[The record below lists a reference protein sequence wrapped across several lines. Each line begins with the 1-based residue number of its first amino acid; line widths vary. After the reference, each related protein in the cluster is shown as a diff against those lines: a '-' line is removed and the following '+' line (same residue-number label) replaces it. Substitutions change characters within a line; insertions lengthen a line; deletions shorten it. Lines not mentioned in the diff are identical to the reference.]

1 MNNGADE
8 QEEEFGYC
16 DLHEEYINEETYEY
30 KGCWNCFHFWEGEGF
45 PYVTVPEAS
54 KELGFSQSTV
64 RRWIR
69 SGMLKGRLFTQR
81 RRTRFLPAPP
91 TYHIEKESLEALKR
105 ALACT
110 SRTGRREQTMCK
122 GSRKTASGEAL
133 GNFRDLRTL
142 RKNQVIAASSGRGHT
157 RVGGGDPLNE

>member
-8 QEEEFGYC
+8 QGEAFGYC
-16 DLHEEYINEETYEY
+16 DFHEEYINEETYEY
-30 KGCWNCFHFWEGEGF
+30 KGCWGCFHFWKGEGF

-69 SGMLKGRLFTQR
+69 KGILKGRLFTQR
-81 RRTRFLPAPP
+81 RYTGFLPAPP

-105 ALACT
+105 ALACAG
-110 SRTGRREQTMCK
+110 RTGGREQTVCK
-122 GSRKTASGEAL
+122 GGRKTASGEAL
-133 GNFRDLRTL
+133 RDFGDLRTL
-142 RKNQVIAASSGRGHT
+142 RKNQVIATSSGRGSAREST
-157 RVGGGDPLNE
+157 EASPE